1 MFSGMPQAPIA
12 HHDSRI
18 DAYIEKSA
26 DFAKPI
32 LNYLRD
38 VVHDAC
44 PQVHETVKWSMPFFE
59 HHGLLAMMAAFKQH
73 CGFGLW
79 NGGMVLDKG
88 ARSQDAMG
96 QFGRITS
103 IKDLPPRRVLL
114 GYIRE
119 AARLNE
125 EGKKAPPKARK
136 KTDRVLELPDYFT
149 AALRRNKQALA
160 NFEAFSYTK
169 RKDYVD
175 WLIEAK
181 TEATREK
188 RLATALEWIGENK
201 GRNWKYE
208 RN

>member
-1 MFSGMPQAPIA
+1 MPQAPPA
-12 HHDSRI
+12 HHDARI

-26 DFAKPI
+26 DFAQPI
-32 LNYLRD
+32 LNYLRE
-38 VVHDAC
+38 VVHEAC
-44 PQVHETVKWSMPFFE
+44 PEVNETVKWSMPFFE

-73 CGFGLW
+73 CAFGLW
-79 NGGMVLDKG
+79 KGGMVLDKG
-88 ARSQDAMG
+88 ARSADAMG

-103 IKDLPPRRVLL
+103 IKELPSRRVLL

-125 EGKKAPPKARK
+125 EGINKPTSKARE
-136 KTDRVLELPDYFT
+136 KTDRVVEVPDYFS
-149 AALRRNKQALA
+149 AALRRNKQAAA
-160 NFEAFSYTK
+160 NFQAFSYTK

-175 WLIEAK
+175 WLTEAK

-188 RLATALEWIGENK
+188 RLATALEWIAENK

-208 RN
+208 QCR

>member
-1 MFSGMPQAPIA
+1 MPKPAA
-12 HHDSRI
+12 HRDARI

-26 DFAKPI
+26 EFARPI
-32 LNYLRD
+32 LSHLRD
-38 VVHDAC
+38 VVHEAC
-44 PQVHETVKWSMPFFE
+44 PEVHETMKWSMPFFE

-79 NGGMVLDKG
+79 KGGMVLEKG
-88 ARSQDAMG
+88 SRSSDAMG

-103 IKDLPPRRVLL
+103 IRDLPAKHVLL

-125 EGKKAPPKARK
+125 EGVNRPAPKPKPK
-136 KTDRVLELPDYFT
+136 SDRVLHIPDYLT
-149 AALRRNKQALA
+149 AALRKNKQASA

-175 WLIEAK
+175 WLTEAK
-181 TEATREK
+181 TEATRDK
-188 RLATALEWIGENK
+188 RLATAVEWIAENK

-208 RN
+208 QRN

>member
-1 MFSGMPQAPIA
+1 MQKAPPA
-12 HHDSRI
+12 HYDPRI
-18 DAYIEKSA
+18 DSYIENSA
-26 DFAKPI
+26 DFSKPI
-32 LNYLRD
+32 LRYLRD
-38 VVHDAC
+38 LVHEAC
-44 PQVHETVKWSMPFFE
+44 PQVHETVKWRMPFFE

-79 NGGMVLDKG
+79 KGGGVLDESTP
-88 ARSQDAMG
+88 SQDAMG

-103 IKDLPPRRVLL
+103 IKDLPPKRVLL
-114 GYIRE
+114 GYIHE

-125 EGKKAPPKARK
+125 EGVKNPAPKTKK
-136 KTDRVLELPDYFT
+136 KTDRVLEIPDYFT

-188 RLATALEWIGENK
+188 RLATALEWIAENK

-208 RN
+208 QCR